1 MDLQSKLAQAIA
13 AAAAEKP
20 RGEIMSGFRSKHMG
34 GGDFNEENTGL
45 GYRSPEGWMLGAY
58 RNSIGK
64 PSVYAGR
71 EFATNLLNEGGD
83 HRLDAGLMLGGV
95 TGYGRP
101 VTPAILPQL
110 IYRMPEG
117 RSLAATVVPPIKGVA
132 PATFALQMRKA
143 F

>member
-13 AAAAEKP
+13 AAAEKP
-20 RGEIMSGFRSKHMG
+20 QGELMSGFRSKHVG
-34 GGDFNEENTGL
+34 GGDFNEQNTGL

-58 RNSIGK
+58 RNSINK

-71 EFATNLLNEGGD
+71 EFSTTLFGEGGD
-83 HRLDAGLMLGGV
+83 HHLDAGVMLGGV

-101 VTPAILPQL
+101 VTPAILPEL
-110 IYRMPEG
+110 IYRMPQG
-117 RSLAATVVPPIKGVA
+117 RALAATVVPPIKGVT